1 MARSGKTS
9 RKRAPARAAT
19 RTRTRTRTRAPRATP
34 APRPAARA
42 ADPYALLDVIDRL
55 EVGPVRL
62 ARRKLVAPYTVTRG
76 GQVARFDLIYRY
88 GEDVFDPD
96 EALSQNLAAMVAAQ
110 IALNYGLF
118 CRQIVLHGP
127 LDADDRQFLEDMA
140 RNTAREILVK
150 KFLEPNPFLLPQV
163 TGLPAVRRESY
174 LRARLVFPDAPL
186 ERRTRRARLLW
197 ATDSRRHAVLS
208 SGGKDSLLS
217 FGLLREIGVPVEAIY
232 VNESG
237 RHWFTALNAYRHMAA
252 NAPGTSRVWTNSDR
266 LFAFMLRQ
274 LSFVKPGFQEMRSDD
289 YPIRLWTVAVFV
301 FGALPL
307 LRARGI
313 GRLLLGNEI
322 DTSRR
327 LSHKG
332 ITHYDG
338 LYDQSRWFDNAL
350 SRYYARKGWGVSQ
363 FSVLRPLSELLIEKL
378 LVQRYPDLQREQV
391 SCHATHVEGG
401 RILPCGACEKCR
413 RIVGML
419 VALGADPAR
428 CGYTPAQVEAC
439 IAALPRKG
447 VAQEAECAQHVLWM
461 LAQQSRWVPT
471 PDDATRAQQRPE
483 AVKLRFDPE
492 RSPMDDI
499 PADLRAPL
507 YRILLDYA
515 EGALRRVG
523 RVWLDFDPLN
533 DPDITRPYPFELPG
547 SARAATPQAAAGP
560 AMDGLPAAAGAA
572 PAGARPW
579 ILGELTW
586 PEARTRFKEVDIALL
601 PVGSIE
607 QHGPHLP
614 LDVDAFDAEYL
625 AQAAAA
631 ACSEPRPLVLPLIP
645 YGVSYHH
652 DDFAGTI
659 SVGPDTLAKMVHE
672 VGLSLARHG
681 ITKLVIVNGHGG
693 NVPSLRFAAQMI
705 NRDTHIFT
713 CVETGETSDADLA
726 SVVETPNDVHAG
738 ELETSTTMALRPH
751 LVPMDKAKK
760 FVPRFSSGYL
770 DFTSRRYVE
779 WFART
784 SRISG
789 SGVMGDPTKASR
801 EKGEKM
807 WKVIVGNMV
816 EFVEQLKKMSLD
828 EIHQRRY

>member
-1 MARSGKTS
+1 
-9 RKRAPARAAT
+9 
-19 RTRTRTRTRAPRATP
+19 
-34 APRPAARA
+34 
-42 ADPYALLDVIDRL
+42 
-55 EVGPVRL
+55 
-62 ARRKLVAPYTVTRG
+62 
-76 GQVARFDLIYRY
+76 
-88 GEDVFDPD
+88 
-96 EALSQNLAAMVAAQ
+96 
-110 IALNYGLF
+110 
-118 CRQIVLHGP
+118 
-127 LDADDRQFLEDMA
+127 
-140 RNTAREILVK
+140 
-150 KFLEPNPFLLPQV
+150 
-163 TGLPAVRRESY
+163 
-174 LRARLVFPDAPL
+174 
-186 ERRTRRARLLW
+186 
-197 ATDSRRHAVLS
+197 
-208 SGGKDSLLS
+208 
-217 FGLLREIGVPVEAIY
+217 
-232 VNESG
+232 
-237 RHWFTALNAYRHMAA
+237 
-252 NAPGTSRVWTNSDR
+252 
-266 LFAFMLRQ
+266 
-274 LSFVKPGFQEMRSDD
+274 
-289 YPIRLWTVAVFV
+289 
-301 FGALPL
+301 
-307 LRARGI
+307 
-313 GRLLLGNEI
+313 
-322 DTSRR
+322 
-327 LSHKG
+327 
-332 ITHYDG
+332 
-338 LYDQSRWFDNAL
+338 
-350 SRYYARKGWGVSQ
+350 
-363 FSVLRPLSELLIEKL
+363 
-378 LVQRYPDLQREQV
+378 
-391 SCHATHVEGG
+391 
-401 RILPCGACEKCR
+401 
-413 RIVGML
+413 
-419 VALGADPAR
+419 
-428 CGYTPAQVEAC
+428 
-439 IAALPRKG
+439 

-547 SARAATPQAAAGP
+547 SARAATPQTAAGP

-801 EKGEKM
+801 EKGEKL

>member
-1 MARSGKTS
+1 MGKSG
-9 RKRAPARAAT
+9 RPAKRRGRAAGKSAA
-19 RTRTRTRTRAPRATP
+19 RRGGIP
-34 APRPAARA
+34 PAASGRA
-42 ADPYALLDVIDRL
+42 ADPYAALVVIDRL

-62 ARRKLVAPYTVTRG
+62 TPRKLVAPYVVTRG
-76 GQVARFDLIYRY
+76 GQSSRFDLIYRY
-88 GEDVFDPD
+88 GEDVFDPED
-96 EALSQNLAAMVAAQ
+96 PHAQNLAAMVALQ

-118 CRQIVLHGP
+118 CREIVLRGP
-127 LDADDRQFLEDMA
+127 LDAEDQQFVKDMA
-140 RNTAREILVK
+140 RNTAREIMVK
-150 KFLEPNPFLLPQV
+150 KFLEPNAFLLPPLQGPGGA
-163 TGLPAVRRESY
+163 TLPAVRKDNY
-174 LRARLVFPDAPL
+174 VRAHLLFPDAPP
-186 ERRTRRARLLW
+186 ERRTRRRGGMLW
-197 ATDSRRHAVLS
+197 ATDGGRHAVLS

-217 FGLLREIGVPVEAIY
+217 FGLLRDIGVPVEPIY

-237 RHWFTALNAYRHMAA
+237 RHWFTALNAFRHMVD
-252 NAPGTSRVWTNSDR
+252 NVPGTTRVWTNSDR
-266 LFAFMLRQ
+266 LFTWMVRQ
-274 LSFVKPGFQEMRSDD
+274 LPFVKPNFQDMRSDD

-313 GRLLLGNEI
+313 GRLLIGNEI

-327 LSHKG
+327 LAHKG

-338 LYDQSRWFDNAL
+338 VYDQSRWFDNAL
-350 SRYYARKGWGVSQ
+350 SRYYARKGWGVCQ
-363 FSVLRPLSELLIEKL
+363 FSVLRPLSELLIEKM

-419 VALGADPAR
+419 VAIGADPAR

-439 IAALPRKG
+439 LAALARRG
-447 VAQEAECAQHVLWM
+447 VAQEAECAQHVLH
-461 LAQQSRWVPT
+461 LLEKQGRVSPA
-471 PDDATRAQQRPE
+471 PDDKTKARARPE
-483 AVKLRFDPE
+483 AMKLRFDPE

-507 YRILLDYA
+507 YQIMLPYA
-515 EGALRRVG
+515 EGAVRRNG
-523 RVWLDFDPLN
+523 RVWIDFDPLT
-533 DPDITRPYPFELPG
+533 DPDMTRPYPFELPVPG
-547 SARAATPQAAAGP
+547 RAGLGAGFGG
-560 AMDGLPAAAGAA
+560 AGGAPAAIDVTLTPAV
-572 PAGARPW
+572 AGARPW
-579 ILGELTW
+579 LLGELTW
-586 PEARTRFKEVDIALL
+586 PEARSRFREVDIALL

-625 AQAAAA
+625 AAQTAA
-631 ACSEPRPLVLPLIP
+631 ACSDPKPIVLPLIP
-645 YGVSYHH
+645 YGVSYNH

-672 VGLSLARHG
+672 VGLSVARHG
-681 ITKLVIVNGHGG
+681 ITKLVIINGHGG

-705 NRDTHIFT
+705 NRDAHIFT

-726 SVVETPNDVHAG
+726 ALVETNNDVHAG

-760 FVPRFSSGYL
+760 FVPKFSSGYL

-784 SRISG
+784 ARISG
-789 SGVMGDPTKASR
+789 SGVMGDPTKATR
-801 EKGEKM
+801 EKGERV
-807 WKVIVGNMV
+807 WKVMIGNLV
-816 EFVEQLKKMSLD
+816 EFVEALKRMSLD